1 LKSPLRGISRK
12 LRKKCT
18 LKKPDKRQNPAA
30 GACFLRQS
38 MVYS

>member
-30 GACFLRQS
+30 GACILRTD
-38 MVYS
+38 VV